1 VPAGAGGSDGCGG
14 CGGGGGGGCGGGVGG
29 GGGGSSGAPVGRR
42 IPYLALLGR
51 PNRGAIAEVTVQLAG
66 GNKLK
71 ILEFNRKW
79 MVDIYF

>member
-1 VPAGAGGSDGCGG
+1 
-14 CGGGGGGGCGGGVGG
+14 
-29 GGGGSSGAPVGRR
+29 VGRR